1 MNLCTP
7 ALIYFILSIIGIIG
21 MIFYSFLIIP
31 ILIQIIGVLLW
42 TWLLNYLCS
51 SGYEG
56 VSWFL
61 VLFPYIIIFIMVIFA
76 GSLLRKLI
84 KSAKDENDNR
94 NEYNY

>member
-7 ALIYFILSIIGIIG
+7 ALIYFVLSVLAIIG
-21 MIFYSFLIIP
+21 MIFSNFFVIP
-31 ILIQIIGVLLW
+31 ILIQIIGVLIW

-61 VLFPYIIIFIMVIFA
+61 VLFPYIIIFIMVIIA

-84 KSAKDENDNR
+84 KSAKYED
-94 NEYNY
+94 

>member
-7 ALIYFILSIIGIIG
+7 ALIYFILSVIGIIG

-84 KSAKDENDNR
+84 KSVKDENK

>member
-84 KSAKDENDNR
+84 KSAKDENKNR